1 MIIQLDLSKYGLQVS
16 KAEIYNG
23 KNELLHGSISNES
36 NFEIEIPPLSPI
48 IAILKK

>member
-1 MIIQLDLSKYGLQVS
+1 QVS